1 MSAICVLIASVL
13 LYAAAGK
20 CLGELG
26 KLRDLASVSRASVGT
41 AAVEAVVAVGLCL
54 RLSARLAAASAML
67 MFVCFAAV
75 LTLRS
80 RRHRYGDCGC
90 FGAFDSPGVDL
101 CLRVALDVA
110 FATLAG
116 AVAIVGADVSAP
128 TSFVVAVCAASIA
141 ANVTLLKKL
150 WRNVDRPAQ
159 HAVVDLEFTDGERR
173 RVDLGHSNGS
183 YRAVLFLHP
192 GCLPCQRL
200 LESAPMWLNALERAG
215 GMITMSAPLVVCR
228 DLQRR
233 FGLPI
238 VASDDQDVLGAA
250 LGVTGTPCV
259 ALIGTGGG
267 VVRINGAASV
277 ADWLKTHDRAGIEA

>member
-1 MSAICVLIASVL
+1 MSVICVLIASVL

-26 KLRDLASVSRASVGT
+26 KLRDLASVPKASVAT
-41 AAVEAVVAVGLCL
+41 AAVEVVVAFGLCL
-54 RLSARLAAASAML
+54 RSSVRLAAASAML

-90 FGAFDSPGVDL
+90 FGAFDSPGVNL
-101 CLRVALDVA
+101 RLRVALDVVL
-110 FATLAG
+110 ATLAG
-116 AVAIVGADVSAP
+116 TVAIKGAGISAP
-128 TSFVVAVCAASIA
+128 TSFIVAFCAASIA

-159 HAVVDLEFTDGERR
+159 PVVDLQFTDGEIR
-173 RVDLGHSNGS
+173 RVDLGHNKGS

-192 GCLPCQRL
+192 DCPPCQRL

-215 GMITMSAPLVVCR
+215 GVIVMTAPLVVCR

-233 FGLPI
+233 FDLPI
-238 VASDDQDVLGAA
+238 VASDDQDVLVAA

-259 ALIGTGGG
+259 ATRTGGG
-267 VVRINGAASV
+267 VVRINGASSI
-277 ADWLKTHDRAGIEA
+277 ADWLKAQDRVGIEA